1 MRQDIRQE
9 LRKYQMDKIKP
20 NFTELGRQLG
30 CDPRTAKK
38 YYYLKEDGYENKRK
52 RRKSKLD
59 PYRNIIDEKVKNSC
73 SATSI
78 FYFIKEMGYTGGIS
92 ILRDYCHQIKV
103 KKHTTPVVRIQTA
116 PGQSAQVDWKEDFV
130 LHTRKGTPIK
140 FSIFLYVLGYSR
152 KKYLNFVFDRKQD
165 TLFSS
170 LVGAFEFMNGVP
182 KEIVFD
188 NMKTAVD
195 HARSSF
201 TKVVWN
207 EKLLEFARTAGFTPK
222 SCKPFRPQTKGKV
235 ESLART
241 IERLR
246 VYDYEFDNVNDLAQ
260 LIHKLNVQLNN
271 ELSQATGEKPNTLWT
286 KEKEYLL
293 PFDKNLLLSIIDR
306 DQTRKVSNESMI
318 TYKGN
323 KYSVPVK
330 YIGKEVTVNIT
341 DSLLLVSFDGRLLR
355 KHSLSNQKINYH
367 HDDLQEILANGVYH
381 DLAEEELERQVQRNI
396 TMFDNLRG

>member
-1 MRQDIRQE
+1 MS
-9 LRKYQMDKIKP
+9 KIKP

-38 YYYLKEDGYENKRK
+38 YYYLKDDGYENKRK
-52 RRKSKLD
+52 KRKSKLD
-59 PYRNIIDEKVKNSC
+59 PYRNIIDEKVQKSC

-78 FYFIKEMGYTGGIS
+78 FYFIKEMGYTGGI
-92 ILRDYCHQIKV
+92 I
-103 KKHTTPVVRIQTA
+103 
-116 PGQSAQVDWKEDFV
+116 
-130 LHTRKGTPIK
+130 
-140 FSIFLYVLGYSR
+140 
-152 KKYLNFVFDRKQD
+152 
-165 TLFSS
+165 
-170 LVGAFEFMNGVP
+170 GAFEFMNGVP

-207 EKLLEFARTAGFTPK
+207 EKLLEFARTAGFMPK

-260 LIHKLNVQLNN
+260 LIRKLNAQLNN
-271 ELSQATGEKPNTLWT
+271 ELSQATGEKPNILWA
-286 KEKEYLL
+286 KEKEYLS

-330 YIGKEVTVNIT
+330 YIGKVVTVNIT
-341 DSLLLVSFDGRLLR
+341 DSLLLVSFDGHLLR

-367 HDDLQEILANGVYH
+367 HDDLQAVLSNGVYH
-381 DLAEEELERQVQRNI
+381 DLAEEELEKQVQRNLA
-396 TMFDNLRG
+396 MFDNLRG